1 MEASTLNVSEI
12 DSWEIIN
19 PQAVY
24 DLTVSEN
31 SNYYL
36 ANQNDKIL
44 VHNSGKSVFSS
55 QKVIIR
61 VLTEEKHRILCAR
74 KISATLRESVYK
86 RLKNEISAMGFMH
99 EFNIN
104 QTEMRFTH
112 LPTGNEI
119 LLTGL
124 DDVEKLKSI
133 EGITSIWIEEATEL
147 NEGDLDQLDLRLRGE
162 TKNYKQIILSFN
174 PIDESHWIKKRFFD
188 NVQPNAFVLRTTFD
202 DNAFLDEEYRAVLE
216 QKASVN
222 PNMYRIYYLGQ
233 WGREEVERP
242 FASNFKVDKHVS
254 HEIAY
259 NPKLPIY
266 FSWDFNVE
274 PFVVELAHIWI
285 DKDNEHVHIFDE
297 MVIEKNGS
305 VPDMCDL
312 IESKYGRN
320 ALAMALFTGDAM
332 QRKREITQKNN
343 IDAWRII
350 DTRFQ
355 LGRRLGLPKANP
367 RVAETRH
374 LVNIL
379 LAFHPDLKV
388 HPQCKK
394 LIYDLQY
401 CEVDENGEPL
411 KKNRSDEKQRYDALD
426 CFRYLCNSYLRG
438 YLTKYN
444 IKK

>member
-1 MEASTLNVSEI
+1 MSQSARVKVNECYIPA
-12 DSWEIIN
+12 
-19 PQAVY
+19 
-24 DLTVSEN
+24 LT
-31 SNYYL
+31 
-36 ANQNDKIL
+36 DKSRYQVL
-44 VHNSGKSVFSS
+44 FGSAGSGKSVFSS

-61 VLTEEKHRILCAR
+61 VLTEQGHRFLCAR

-112 LPTGNEI
+112 IPTGNEI

-188 NVQPNAFVLRTTFD
+188 NIQPNAFVLRTTFD

-233 WGREEVERP
+233 WGREEIERP
-242 FASNFKVDKHVS
+242 FAPNFKTDKHVS
-254 HEIAY
+254 SEIKY
-259 NPKLPIY
+259 NPHLPIY
-266 FSWDFNVE
+266 LSWDFNVE
-274 PFVVELAHIWI
+274 PFVVELAHLWT
-285 DKDNEHVHIFDE
+285 DSKGDHCHIFDE
-297 MVIEKNGS
+297 MVIEKNGD
-305 VPDMCDL
+305 VHNMCDL
-312 IESKYGRN
+312 IEQKYGRV
-320 ALAMALFTGDAM
+320 AMANALFTGDAM

-343 IDAWRII
+343 LDAWKII
-350 DTRFQ
+350 DTRFH
-355 LGRRLGLPKANP
+355 LGKRLLVPRGNPK
-367 RVAETRH
+367 VAETRH
-374 LVNIL
+374 LLNTL
-379 LAFHPDLKV
+379 LAFHPDFKI

-401 CEVDENGEPL
+401 CEVDESGEPL
-411 KKNRSDEKQRYDALD
+411 KKSRTDEKQRYDAMD
-426 CFRYLCNSYLRG
+426 CLRYLCNSFLRR
-438 YLTKYN
+438 YLTMYN
-444 IKK
+444 FKK